1 MPESEN
7 TPSLSLGRETLVSF
21 TSQLVMAATGFVG
34 IMVFA
39 RVLGDTGLG
48 AYRTVFAA
56 AFFLTQF
63 TNGVAGAIG
72 KRVSEAETD
81 PSEYFGFGLLF
92 HAALTAVVALLYV
105 VSGPFIASFFGSME
119 LAAGVVFIVATLGL
133 FNLASSTYAGLG
145 KPGLST
151 WFDSLR
157 SVLTLLL
164 QVAFILLGFRAFGVV
179 VGLALATLLTGALA
193 VAATRVRPA
202 VPSRETSDRIVSFA
216 RYSVPSSLVTS
227 LYNSADIIFIR
238 WFSGTGA
245 VGFYSAA
252 NQLGMPA
259 AMFAGSIQRALL
271 VKSSGLSSKGEAVLS
286 DLENAVSYS
295 GLIGIPLLFGALA
308 MPNALM
314 VTVFG
319 GDFSGG
325 GTALVGLSIFHV
337 LDAYKKAFDAVLS
350 GTDRPQLTFRTNLIV
365 ACVHVVVA
373 VVLGSRYGLLGVIA
387 ATVAAEALRLTQYQL
402 YARQYFDGFVLPR
415 PVLEQVASAMAM
427 YVAVEA
433 VLLRV
438 AITGWVPLVAVV
450 GLGVVVYFVALLG
463 LSSHFRHTLY
473 VTLWPVVADRFD

>member
-1 MPESEN
+1 
-7 TPSLSLGRETLVSF
+7 
-21 TSQLVMAATGFVG
+21 
-34 IMVFA
+34 
-39 RVLGDTGLG
+39 
-48 AYRTVFAA
+48 
-56 AFFLTQF
+56 
-63 TNGVAGAIG
+63 
-72 KRVSEAETD
+72 
-81 PSEYFGFGLLF
+81 
-92 HAALTAVVALLYV
+92 
-105 VSGPFIASFFGSME
+105 
-119 LAAGVVFIVATLGL
+119 
-133 FNLASSTYAGLG
+133 
-145 KPGLST
+145 
-151 WFDSLR
+151 
-157 SVLTLLL
+157 
-164 QVAFILLGFRAFGVV
+164 
-179 VGLALATLLTGALA
+179 
-193 VAATRVRPA
+193 
-202 VPSRETSDRIVSFA
+202 
-216 RYSVPSSLVTS
+216 VTS

-319 GDFSGG
+319 GDFSGA
-325 GTALVGLSIFHV
+325 GTALIGLSIFHV